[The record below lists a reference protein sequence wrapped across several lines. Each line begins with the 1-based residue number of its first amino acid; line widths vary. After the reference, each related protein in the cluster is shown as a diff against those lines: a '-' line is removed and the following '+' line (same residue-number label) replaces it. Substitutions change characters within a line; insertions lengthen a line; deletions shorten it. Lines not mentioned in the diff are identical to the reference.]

1 MTLSFNSKGHA
12 GNQFFFFSPLVF
24 GHHYYCRYFTVY
36 NIFYNHYSPI
46 SLDVSAGSNVVLRGQ
61 DKLIVQHPL
70 RLVVQTSRWMQL
82 YNLKNQLLISILNK
96 KQN

>member
-1 MTLSFNSKGHA
+1 MLEIN
-12 GNQFFFFSPLVF
+12 FFFSPLVF

-46 SLDVSAGSNVVLRGQ
+46 SLDVSAGSNVVLCGQ

-82 YNLKNQLLISILNK
+82 YNLKNQLISILNK